1 MNKPHLSFR
10 PMKIT
15 RPALPGDSAAR
26 LRRKNLVIV
35 RAGRNSLHAGWTAG
49 TGEAEF
55 DLLVAAYEKL
65 TPGASDQWSILL
77 PGRKIAGYNE
87 LFQRYPELLDRYEY
101 IALIDDDIKVTKQD
115 FNRLF
120 QIGADYSLDLFQ
132 PALSWDSHFSYAA
145 TLAIHKFRLRFT
157 NTVEMMCP
165 VFRAKY
171 LRIALPLFSL
181 GYETGIDL
189 VWTRL
194 NDDPWFRYA
203 IVDEVVVTHT
213 RVIGTTM
220 KQQGFAPNEPYD
232 RQVECVLKRFAAEFR
247 GFVTYAG
254 IDKHDR
260 LVSSR
265 YLIGLHS
272 LATWTA
278 WRRTPVPLTY
288 FVRLVTDYTRHCFV
302 RPTNLHRIPMAE
314 NAPRSSAIR
323 TGS

>member
-1 MNKPHLSFR
+1 M
-10 PMKIT
+10 
-15 RPALPGDSAAR
+15 
-26 LRRKNLVIV
+26 
-35 RAGRNSLHAGWTAG
+35 RAGRRERGRLSSISSWPL
-49 TGEAEF
+49 
-55 DLLVAAYEKL
+55 YEKL

-220 KQQGFAPNEPYD
+220 KQQGFA
-232 RQVECVLKRFAAEFR
+232 R
-247 GFVTYAG
+247 T
-254 IDKHDR
+254 
-260 LVSSR
+260 
-265 YLIGLHS
+265 S
-272 LATWTA
+272 LTTGK
-278 WRRTPVPLTY
+278 
-288 FVRLVTDYTRHCFV
+288 
-302 RPTNLHRIPMAE
+302 
-314 NAPRSSAIR
+314 SSACCR
-323 TGS
+323 DLQQSFADRHLRRNR